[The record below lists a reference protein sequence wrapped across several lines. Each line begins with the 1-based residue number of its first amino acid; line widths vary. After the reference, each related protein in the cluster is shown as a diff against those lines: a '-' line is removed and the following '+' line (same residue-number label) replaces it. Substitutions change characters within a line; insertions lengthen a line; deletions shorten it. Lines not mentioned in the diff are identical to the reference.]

1 MKKYYLLAAGFL
13 TLLGSCSQDDIVDVN
28 HDGDE
33 IRFNVVTNASTRA
46 NAIYHNNNLPKGF
59 YVSAINDEGKSY
71 IDKDHYTKGT
81 DGKWTND
88 NNTRYWPE
96 DKDMALSF
104 YAHENAGETFKWD
117 VTTAPYA
124 KFENF
129 TVANAEDAAT
139 AYQAAAEGGSAK
151 VNNQVDLLYAVKTN
165 QKSSKLP
172 VKLNFRHALSQIVFN
187 ARNDSKN
194 IMVKIAG
201 VKVVNVKGSGTYSF
215 PNVDTDINI
224 NDGNDGGVDYP
235 ASTGGLGTWALAGD
249 LVAYGVDFATT
260 VSVPATATDGKGTV
274 VDLTSKEVTIDDVTK
289 QNADAMMLLPQQ
301 TSKLTLNGASTF
313 PGTGSYILVNCLIY
327 NIADGEGGEG
337 DDDEVLI
344 WGTGEEGAAVSTY
357 KTKWLAIPTD
367 FNWEQGKRYVYTLV
381 FGHGEGGIIPGPN
394 PEPVLVPVTFEV
406 SVDNFVNGN
415 NANIEFKDEDGE

>member
-46 NAIYHNNNLPKGF
+46 NAIYHSNNLPNGF

-129 TVANAEDAAT
+129 TVADAEDAAT
-139 AYQAAAEGGSAK
+139 AYQAAAEGGSAN
-151 VNNQVDLLYAVKTN
+151 VSNQVDLLYAVKTN
-165 QKSSKLP
+165 QKSSADKSP
-172 VKLNFRHALSQIVFN
+172 VKLNFRHALSQIVFK
-187 ARNDSKN
+187 ARNESKN

-224 NDGNDGGVDYP
+224 NDGNDGGADYP
-235 ASTGGLGTWALAGD
+235 ASTGGLGTWALADG
-249 LVAYGVDFATT
+249 LAAYGVDFAT
-260 VSVPATATDGKGTV
+260 VSVPATATDNTSKT
-274 VDLTSKEVTIDDVTK
+274 VDLTSAEGENK
-289 QNADAMMLLPQQ
+289 QNADAMMLLPQS
-301 TSKLTLNGASTF
+301 TKALTLNGASTF

-344 WGTGEEGAAVSTY
+344 WGEGEEGAAVSTY

-415 NANIEFKDEDGE
+415 NADIEFKDEDGE